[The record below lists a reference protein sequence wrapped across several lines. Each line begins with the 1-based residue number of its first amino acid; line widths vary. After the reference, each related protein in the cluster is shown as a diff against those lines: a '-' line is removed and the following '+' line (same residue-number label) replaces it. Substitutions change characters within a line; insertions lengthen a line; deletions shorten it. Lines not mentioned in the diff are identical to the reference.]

1 VRDLRPLSTLFLGQL
16 TGDTNKIANILSGPL
31 VWLVGRQRYVSP
43 NNQLLG
49 ISRSQSTELQQVF
62 VDVINRIYE
71 HAFSEVCWSKSER
84 TDKKYVFIKA
94 NRRIFI
100 SKDIYLY
107 MFLKSDNIE
116 SKNIK
121 YRFSLAYSKKCFLLF
136 LCLIMFI

>member
-71 HAFSEVCWSKSER
+71 HV
-84 TDKKYVFIKA
+84 
-94 NRRIFI
+94 
-100 SKDIYLY
+100 L
-107 MFLKSDNIE
+107 
-116 SKNIK
+116 
-121 YRFSLAYSKKCFLLF
+121 
-136 LCLIMFI
+136 